1 MCMACAAWALAQED
15 PGLGNYQHSL
25 PGRGLGMKY
34 QKELSNTIPGRWE
47 ALWQGCQ
54 HLLPEPDHNMT
65 ILAWAV

>member
-1 MCMACAAWALAQED
+1 
-15 PGLGNYQHSL
+15 
-25 PGRGLGMKY
+25 MKVTSIGAIDR
-34 QKELSNTIPGRWE
+34 SNTIPGRWE